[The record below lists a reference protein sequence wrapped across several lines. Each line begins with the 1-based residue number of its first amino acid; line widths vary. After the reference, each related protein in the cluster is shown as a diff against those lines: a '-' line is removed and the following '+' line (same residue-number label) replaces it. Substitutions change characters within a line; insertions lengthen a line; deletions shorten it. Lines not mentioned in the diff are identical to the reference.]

1 MTKFISG
8 EYRSDIV
15 QGPHVTG
22 TLNLAAS
29 ITIPPT
35 SANNNRSINLVS
47 KVSPTFAAAVV
58 SSPSSSTSVAPIPV
72 FSVPVPH
79 DASGGHAWHSMKTA
93 PPSEAESE
101 DVSLEARMNAEYNS
115 IATGSLY
122 TAPKNADSGMMI
134 RLSTPGLQA
143 TRIGNERKGSPGTS
157 SPENT
162 RLHVPVPDPPVTE
175 TSSDDTITEPMPIVA
190 RSPGSS
196 ILVESLEEGRA
207 TSYMNKR
214 NSTVVVEDQE
224 KYIPNFADDHWVS
237 EKTERER
244 QNFVSYSR
252 VPIPPPAPE
261 LRREY
266 SNTRSLVSSA
276 DDTSLPRATVVV
288 QLLPPIDQQRPQYVS
303 PVLNSPSSSPPH
315 RRSQAGHSVS
325 ASNIELSKG
334 LSDTR
339 NSSHPTRS
347 SPPCQA
353 EPRLNTSPRSR
364 TDSVFGFQSSAV
376 TQSSSDRVANVYVP
390 PPGTHL
396 ENLSSSR
403 PEFHISSRNEHRGS
417 PPKVLAGEML
427 RPRTTSPESSS
438 HRTPSGTQY
447 RSQSNSPPGKYCVP
461 PPSLNDP
468 YCTAIA
474 DSHRLPNNAP
484 YRLKSTAPLSS
495 KNRSEASIPIEP
507 YRSQSTVPQETSY
520 RPQFGRQLQ
529 SDKYTVTPISSYESQ
544 TNMSATAVPTSA
556 YSLVQPPDPRA
567 PLTRTRTNSGSWS
580 RNASFGSTTSTTP
593 APPPM
598 NEASG
603 LSTRLTKHGAPVQ
616 GRQVNTSSMDIP
628 SPPRVE
634 PAIPRERGPPMSFVA
649 SVGISPSKDAHLSTP
664 SRNVPSSIAKHG
676 DGVLEES
683 DPSSTEQGSP
693 QGKPVLT
700 VRNPS
705 PSETSSERSSNP
717 SHAQQQSVGATL
729 LQASAKRHPSGST
742 TAAHPPRPH
751 GRHSTLPYD
760 SKTAGGNSQQ
770 VDDYGRRIAQLHS
783 AHEAPKR
790 RLSDGDQ
797 IDRPSFRFNPNESSR
812 NPALG
817 RCVRWNENLICPSP
831 VLPERRKGWFNR
843 HG

>member
-1 MTKFISG
+1 M
-8 EYRSDIV
+8 
-15 QGPHVTG
+15 
-22 TLNLAAS
+22 
-29 ITIPPT
+29 PPT
-35 SANNNRSINLVS
+35 SATNNRSVSLAS
-47 KVSPTFAAAVV
+47 KVSPTFAAAAVPP
-58 SSPSSSTSVAPIPV
+58 PSSSTSVAPVPV

-79 DASGGHAWHSMKTA
+79 NASGGHAWHSMTTA
-93 PPSEAESE
+93 PPSEAELE

-122 TAPKNADSGMMI
+122 TVPKNADNGMTI
-134 RLSTPGLQA
+134 RLSTPGPQA

-157 SPENT
+157 IPEDT
-162 RLHVPVPDPPVTE
+162 RLHIPIPDPPVTE
-175 TSSDDTITEPMPIVA
+175 TSSDDTITEPMPAVA

-214 NSTVVVEDQE
+214 NSTVVVGDQE
-224 KYIPNFADDHWVS
+224 KYIPNFADDRWVS

-266 SNTRSLVSSA
+266 SNTRSLVSKGDA
-276 DDTSLPRATVVV
+276 TYDTSLPRATVVV

-303 PVLNSPSSSPPH
+303 PVLNPPSSSPPH

-325 ASNIELSKG
+325 ASNTELSKG

-347 SPPCQA
+347 SPPRQA
-353 EPRLNTSPRSR
+353 EPRLDTSPRHR
-364 TDSVFGFQSSAV
+364 TDSVLGLQSSAV
-376 TQSSSDRVANVYVP
+376 TQSSSDRVTNVYVP
-390 PPGTHL
+390 PPSTHL

-403 PEFHISSRNEHRGS
+403 PELYISSRKEHGGS

-427 RPRTTSPESSS
+427 RPRTASPESSS
-438 HRTPSGTQY
+438 HRRPSGTQY

-468 YCTAIA
+468 YRTAIA
-474 DSHRLPNNAP
+474 DSHRLPNNVSYHP
-484 YRLKSTAPLSS
+484 KSTAPLSS
-495 KNRSEASIPIEP
+495 KNRSEASISFEP
-507 YRSQSTVPQETSY
+507 YRSQSTVPQEMSY
-520 RPQFGRQLQ
+520 RPQFGRQLP
-529 SDKYTVTPISSYESQ
+529 SDTYTVAPVSSYESQ
-544 TNMSATAVPTSA
+544 TSMGAATVPTLAYSAT
-556 YSLVQPPDPRA
+556 QPSDPRP
-567 PLTRTRTNSGSWS
+567 PLTRMRTNSGSWS

-598 NEASG
+598 NEASS

-616 GRQVNTSSMDIP
+616 GRQVNTSSIDIP
-628 SPPRVE
+628 PPPRVE
-634 PAIPRERGPPMSFVA
+634 PAMPRERCPPMSFVA
-649 SVGISPSKDAHLSTP
+649 SVGISPSKDVHFSTP
-664 SRNVPSSIAKHG
+664 SRNVPNSIVKHG
-676 DGVLEES
+676 DGVLGES
-683 DPSSTEQGSP
+683 DSSSTEQGSP
-693 QGKPVLT
+693 QKKPVLT

-705 PSETSSERSSNP
+705 PSDTSSERSSNP

-729 LQASAKRHPSGST
+729 RQDSAKRYPPGSA
-742 TAAHPPRPH
+742 TATHPPHPH
-751 GRHSTLPYD
+751 GRRSTLPYD
-760 SKTAGGNSQQ
+760 SKTAGANSQQ

-797 IDRPSFRFNPNESSR
+797 VDRPSFRFNPNESPR
-812 NPALG
+812 NLALG